1 MQPPRRRRRSREPES
16 GRARAAVRIDAAVAR
31 ADGPRVGLLLAG
43 HRPNAI
49 VATWLAA
56 ARFGRPDRCGPGGVY
71 VSASLKEE
79 FGIAILEAMASGLV
93 VVAPWEGGPATYVE
107 DGVTGVLAD
116 TRSPAALAAAVAAA
130 FDLAAAPGA
139 KRRAAGAQRLV
150 RERFS
155 VHTMAAA
162 LAAIY
167 QDVAP

>member
-1 MQPPRRRRRSREPES
+1 
-16 GRARAAVRIDAAVAR
+16 
-31 ADGPRVGLLLAG
+31 
-43 HRPNAI
+43 
-49 VATWLAA
+49 
-56 ARFGRPDRCGPGGVY
+56 
-71 VSASLKEE
+71 
-79 FGIAILEAMASGLV
+79 MASGLV

-139 KRRAAGAQRLV
+139 RRRAAGAQRLV